1 VGVRADQVTDACAEH
16 GEGPVWDTAAGAL
29 RFVDLMAGAVLTF
42 DPFTG
47 SVTRRRVADVA
58 AALRPRRDGGWVLAP
73 ERGFALLAPGDLDS
87 PDEAEPPWIEA
98 FSTDGVR
105 MNDGGA
111 DPQGRFYCGT
121 MAYDQAPGRGTLY
134 RLDPDRTV
142 HVVLTDL
149 AVSNG
154 LAWTPDGD
162 RAYFVD
168 SPTKRVD
175 ILDIDPSTGTLR
187 ERRPF
192 VTVEHGTPDGLTID
206 ADGGV
211 WVALYG
217 GGAVHRYD
225 PSGTLDLVVEV
236 PVSQPTSCAFVDR
249 DLFITTTRENLPEG
263 AEPQAGALFHVRPG
277 VRGLTPFAF
286 AG

>member
-1 VGVRADQVTDACAEH
+1 MDVQAEQVTDACAEH
-16 GEGPVWDTAAGAL
+16 GEGPVWDTAEGTL
-29 RFVDLMAGAVLTF
+29 RFVDLMKGAVLTY
-42 DPFTG
+42 DPFT
-47 SVTRRRVADVA
+47 SRVTRRAVSDVA
-58 AALRPRRDGGWVLAP
+58 AALRPRRDGGWVLAT
-73 ERGFALLAPGDLDS
+73 ERGFALLDPGDLDA
-87 PDEAEPPWIEA
+87 PDEAEPVWIEA
-98 FSTDGVR
+98 FTEPGIR

-111 DPQGRFYCGT
+111 DPRGRFYCGT
-121 MAYDQAPGRGTLY
+121 MSYDQEPGRGTLY
-134 RLDPDRTV
+134 RLDPDRSV

-154 LAWTPDGD
+154 LSWTPDGT

-175 ILDIDPSTGTLR
+175 VFDVDPSSGDLHDRR
-187 ERRPF
+187 EF
-192 VTVEHGTPDGLTID
+192 VAIDQGTPDGLTID

-217 GGAVHRYD
+217 AGAVHRYD
-225 PSGTLDLVVEV
+225 SSGRLDLVVEL

-249 DLFITTTRENLPEG
+249 DLFVTTTRENLAEG

-277 VRGLTPFAF
+277 VRGLTPFPF

>member
-1 VGVRADQVTDACAEH
+1 MRAEQVTDACAEH
-16 GEGPVWDTAAGAL
+16 GEGPVWDVGQGTL
-29 RFVDLMAGAVLTF
+29 RFVDLMKGAVLTY
-42 DPFTG
+42 DPFT
-47 SVTRRRVADVA
+47 SRVTRRAVSDVA
-58 AALRPRRDGGWVLAP
+58 AALRPRRAGGWVLAT
-73 ERGFALLAPGDLDS
+73 ERGFALLDPGDLDA
-87 PDEAEPPWIEA
+87 PDEAEPVWIEA
-98 FSTDGVR
+98 FTEPGIR

-111 DPQGRFYCGT
+111 DPRGRFYCGT
-121 MAYDQAPGRGTLY
+121 MSYGQEPGRGTLY
-134 RLDPDRTV
+134 RLDPDRRV

-149 AVSNG
+149 TVSNG
-154 LAWTPDGD
+154 LSWTPDGS

-175 ILDIDPSTGTLR
+175 VFDVDPDSGDLH
-187 ERRPF
+187 ERREF
-192 VTVEHGTPDGLTID
+192 VAIDQGTPDGLTID

-217 GGAVHRYD
+217 AGAVHRYD
-225 PSGTLDLVVEV
+225 SSGRLDLVVEL

-249 DLFITTTRENLPEG
+249 DLFVTTTRENLPDG

-277 VRGLTPFAF
+277 VRGLTPFPF